1 MWVARPLSCDFFIHY
16 TSPVYPA
23 HQEKFTMKKLLLSA
37 LAVALLSTAGPVFAG
52 TTSHSVGA
60 PSVPTPQAAAQSA
73 DKTPPSYDMKPQSL
87 LDLDAMHKK
96 YVDLAA
102 AIPQD
107 KYTWRPAEGAR
118 SVSEVF
124 LHVSGSNYF
133 FLTFL
138 GTPLPADMDMKTFEK
153 STTDKSQII
162 AALNKSFDSAHA
174 AIEKM
179 ANADFNKP
187 LPKLGPDA
195 NDGDVVYLM
204 VTDLHEHLGQSIAY
218 ARANGIVPPWT
229 VAAQAAAAAKKGND
243 SKE

>member
-1 MWVARPLSCDFFIHY
+1 
-16 TSPVYPA
+16 
-23 HQEKFTMKKLLLSA
+23 MKKLLFSVLAIAVLS
-37 LAVALLSTAGPVFAG
+37 GPVVAA
-52 TTSHSVGA
+52 SQS
-60 PSVPTPQAAAQSA
+60 SAAQSTPPQA
-73 DKTPPSYDMKPQSL
+73 TAQSTDKTPPSYDMKPQSL

-96 YVDLAA
+96 YVDLAT

-107 KYTWRPAEGAR
+107 KYTWRPADGAR
-118 SVSEVF
+118 SISEVF

-133 FLTFL
+133 FLQFL
-138 GTPLPADMDMKTFEK
+138 GTPLPANMDMKNFDT

-162 AALNKSFDSAHA
+162 DALNKSFDSAHA
-174 AIEKM
+174 TIEKM

-195 NDGDVVYLM
+195 NEGDVIYLI

-229 VAAQAAAAAKKGND
+229 AAAAAKKAAD
-243 SKE
+243 SKQ